1 MIEILF
7 QVKLRRFGTNVYA
20 YLPEDIKEEISAG
33 DVVILSSAGIM
44 DYGTVVSTFFLEED
58 ELPPYKIERK
68 ATEEDLAKIQGLA
81 AEIPKIL
88 RITKDKVGYHNL
100 DMKLVSADYTF
111 DKSKLIV
118 YFVAEER
125 VDFRQL
131 VKDLARTFK
140 TRIEMRQIGVRDGAR
155 MIGAIG
161 ICGNEVCCS
170 RFLREFKS
178 MSIKMAKDQGIALNP
193 GKMSGICGRLMCCL
207 GYEWEVYRN
216 LRKGLPREGQV
227 VNTPEGKGRVIE
239 LNILKRTAVVEI
251 GKEDNKRLIVVD
263 YNSPRQKEA
272 NKK

>member
-1 MIEILF
+1 
-7 QVKLRRFGTNVYA
+7 
-20 YLPEDIKEEISAG
+20 
-33 DVVILSSAGIM
+33 
-44 DYGTVVSTFFLEED
+44 
-58 ELPPYKIERK
+58 
-68 ATEEDLAKIQGLA
+68 
-81 AEIPKIL
+81 
-88 RITKDKVGYHNL
+88 
-100 DMKLVSADYTF
+100 
-111 DKSKLIV
+111 
-118 YFVAEER
+118 
-125 VDFRQL
+125 
-131 VKDLARTFK
+131 
-140 TRIEMRQIGVRDGAR
+140 
-155 MIGAIG
+155 
-161 ICGNEVCCS
+161 
-170 RFLREFKS
+170 